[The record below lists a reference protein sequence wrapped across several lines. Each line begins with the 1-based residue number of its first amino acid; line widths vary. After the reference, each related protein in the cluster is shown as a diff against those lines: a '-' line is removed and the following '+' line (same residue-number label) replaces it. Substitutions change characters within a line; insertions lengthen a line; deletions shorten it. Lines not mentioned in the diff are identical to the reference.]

1 MNMRTVHDPRNG
13 VGDPYSDYPNGHASL
28 VDKMIGNAYE
38 VVRYVAKHLD
48 MIRYVGSNM
57 ENIHEIATNLK
68 TNGLVLGTVLG
79 LNETA
84 SIAIPE
90 GVSQASIL
98 SSSVMLVDLDGSL
111 YGPDSGYFSASIQTG
126 ALRVFLHPDAPL
138 QLENA
143 VVRWFLTYGV

>member
-13 VGDPYSDYPNGHASL
+13 ACDPYGDYPNGHASL

-38 VVRYVAKHLD
+38 VVRYVARHLD
-48 MIRYVGSNM
+48 MIRYVGTNM
-57 ENIHEIATNLK
+57 EMVHEVASNLK
-68 TNGLVLGTVLG
+68 TNGLVLGSVLG

-84 SIAIPE
+84 SVPLPE
-90 GVSQASIL
+90 GVTQEMVL

-111 YGPDSGYFSASIQTG
+111 YGADSGYFTASIQTG
-126 ALRVFLHPDAPL
+126 ALRVHLKPTAPL